1 MLLQVAL
8 CLLLRRQGQVRE
20 EATQDV
26 QVQKPLGGP
35 QQGVG
40 DEGAQPGAGRAG
52 RRSVQASRH
61 NEAAGALK
69 EHAACVGA
77 HLHVCVCVS
86 ESFRVLGKPWFQVS
100 HRNAVFGILRSTFFT
115 LTGPARREAAGIGNC
130 RHFFSTSNTE
140 ASAVFFA
147 HMYHAVPA
155 LSFILSKMPHLH
167 VQLRARL

>member
-86 ESFRVLGKPWFQVS
+86 VNLSGFLESLGFKS
-100 HRNAVFGILRSTFFT
+100 H
-115 LTGPARREAAGIGNC
+115 
-130 RHFFSTSNTE
+130 TE
-140 ASAVFFA
+140 MPFLEFC
-147 HMYHAVPA
+147 VPRF
-155 LSFILSKMPHLH
+155 LP
-167 VQLRARL
+167 